1 MSRTSRPSKTLDLL
15 VLGISGCSSLLKSL
29 QVSSSFSSVLR
40 FSQVFSS
47 ALRFLKCL
55 QVSQMFSN
63 VLKCLQVSEGN
74 RQLTRLRRIGERE
87 QNAQVRHAVCAEYQD
102 DMHFFS
108 FSKTSVYKRCWRIIC
123 KQSHIFFASSLYL
136 FHEMPLY

>member
-40 FSQVFSS
+40 FSQVFSN
-47 ALRFLKCL
+47 ALKCA
-55 QVSQMFSN
+55 QVSQVPSGFSN

-123 KQSHIFFASSLYL
+123 KQSHIFFASSVKMDHKLVI
-136 FHEMPLY
+136 